1 MDKNLVVDEDTCIS
15 CGLCAEI
22 APNTFKLDENDISQV
37 IDPQGDPEDKIEE
50 AIENCP
56 VEAIYWEEE

>member
-1 MDKNLVVDEDTCIS
+1 MGKKPVVDEDICIS

-22 APNTFKLDENDISQV
+22 APNTFELDEDDISQV

-50 AIENCP
+50 AIESCP
-56 VEAIYWEEE
+56 VEAISWEEE